1 MTSKTLRL
9 RQAERRDKA
18 MNTSTIEMEDGLAG
32 AGLAKGSNLEI
43 IRRLLTFMKPFNTIM
58 FFSLATRT
66 LKFVGQ
72 AAVLGAAAYAIGDY
86 INNFDPS
93 LEMSWGSFWSHIFG
107 SVDNGNWSIIW
118 TWVGRIAVS
127 GTLVGFC
134 SYIEN
139 YTGHYVAFKIL
150 AAFRDQ
156 FYFSMLPL
164 APAKTAKL
172 QSGEAVSRV
181 MTDCERIEPFYAHTI
196 APAVTAILVP
206 MILLGWCYTIE
217 PSFVYVLGPFYL
229 GTTFILPWLVSK
241 LGGDGVDYRRQLGE
255 VNAFVSDSIQGVRD
269 TVAFGYEKQ
278 RAKKLFSIGETM
290 QEGQEKLY
298 GADANQRFL
307 AEIFITVGILASAW
321 WGTNL
326 ALAGKIE
333 PLTELP
339 AMIAVSVVG
348 FYLSVGLANN
358 YTDFRVAIYAARRLF
373 GMMDQEPAVEDSAT
387 SAPAIAAASI
397 TFDNVVFEY
406 DADDK
411 DWSRQKRV
419 FDGFSVDIAPGKHV
433 ALVGPS
439 GTGKSTVVNLLL
451 RQWDVESGEIIVAG
465 NKLQSYPL
473 EDLQKLYAVVS
484 QRSFIFNDTIRANIA
499 MGKHDATEAEILA
512 AAHEAGLEKFLDAS
526 PDGLDT
532 DCGERGSK
540 ISGGQRQRVAIARA
554 VLKNAPIVL
563 LDEATSSLDVET
575 ELGVMQALKRLTE
588 GRTTLTIAHRLST
601 IVDSDIILV
610 MLDGKIAERGSHNE
624 LIALGG
630 WYAKMFEMQLDE
642 VDATLVA
649 DGD

>member
-1 MTSKTLRL
+1 MTT
-9 RQAERRDKA
+9 ATMHANE
-18 MNTSTIEMEDGLAG
+18 
-32 AGLAKGSNLEI
+32 AGLAAGSNYHI
-43 IRRLLTFMKPFNTIM
+43 IKRLLHFMKPFNTIM

-72 AAVLGAAAYAIGDY
+72 AAVLGIAAYSVGLYIESHEPGVVNWGLIWTQVGWIAAAG
-86 INNFDPS
+86 
-93 LEMSWGSFWSHIFG
+93 
-107 SVDNGNWSIIW
+107 V
-118 TWVGRIAVS
+118 
-127 GTLVGFC
+127 LVGLC

-172 QSGEAVSRV
+172 QSGEAVARV
-181 MTDCERIEPFYAHTI
+181 MNDCERIEPFYAHTI

-206 MILLGWCYTIE
+206 IIILIWCWTVE
-217 PSFVYVLGPFYL
+217 PSFVYVLAPFYL
-229 GTTFILPWLVSK
+229 ATTFVLPWLVSK

-255 VNAFVSDSIQGVRD
+255 VNAFVADSIQGVRD
-269 TVAFGYEKQ
+269 TVAFGYEKA
-278 RAKKLFSIGETM
+278 RAKELYDIGATM

-298 GADANQRFL
+298 GADANQRAL
-307 AEIFITVGILASAW
+307 AEIFITIGILASAW
-321 WGTNL
+321 WGTEL
-326 ALAGKIE
+326 ALAGVIS
-333 PLTELP
+333 PLTDLP

-358 YTDFRVAIYAARRLF
+358 YTDFRVSIYAARRLF
-373 GMMDQEPAVEDSAT
+373 GMMDQEPAVEDSAST
-387 SAPAIAAASI
+387 APAVQSASVK
-397 TFDNVVFEY
+397 FDNVVFEY
-406 DADDK
+406 DVDDK
-411 DWSRQKRV
+411 DWSRQKKV
-419 FDGFSVDIAPGKHV
+419 FDGFSVDIEPGRHV

-451 RQWDVESGEIIVAG
+451 RQWDAQSGDILIGG
-465 NKLQSYPL
+465 NRLQAFPL
-473 EDLQKLYAVVS
+473 EDLQKQFAVVS

-499 MGKHDATEAEILA
+499 LGKHDATDEEIMA
-512 AAHEAGLEKFLDAS
+512 AAREAGLEAFIKSS

-532 DCGERGSK
+532 QCGERGSK

-601 IVDSDIILV
+601 IVNSDEILV
-610 MLDGKIAERGSHNE
+610 MLEGRIAERGTHNE
-624 LIALGG
+624 LMALGG
-630 WYAKMFEMQLDE
+630 WYARMFELQQDE

-649 DGD
+649 DADQ